1 MLLEQVQ
8 WGWLVP
14 LRVSCWVLPV
24 LLVHSCIS
32 LVQFILIYIL
42 GLLVGDLNQDRL
54 NQAKS
59 FGCKTVDLSR
69 QVSIDELFH
78 KKTDPCVADRMPLSL
93 SKLRPLWAS
102 QVRKLPI
109 SHSPVIHFLFLSPLL
124 QSLTVPLT
132 ASALRL
138 EGRHTSLCTSITCSF
153 SAVGTAMGKRFLH
166 KC

>member
-69 QVSIDELFH
+69 QVSMMS
-78 KKTDPCVADRMPLSL
+78 C
-93 SKLRPLWAS
+93 SK
-102 QVRKLPI
+102 RKL
-109 SHSPVIHFLFLSPLL
+109 IH
-124 QSLTVPLT
+124 V
-132 ASALRL
+132 
-138 EGRHTSLCTSITCSF
+138 
-153 SAVGTAMGKRFLH
+153 
-166 KC
+166 